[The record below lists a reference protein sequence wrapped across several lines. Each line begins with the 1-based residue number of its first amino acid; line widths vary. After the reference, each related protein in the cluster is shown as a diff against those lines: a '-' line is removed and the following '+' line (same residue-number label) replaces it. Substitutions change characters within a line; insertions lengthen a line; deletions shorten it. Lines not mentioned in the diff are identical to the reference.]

1 MKRTVLLLSI
11 FLFASLISDWVNLA
25 EAQQAGKV
33 YRIGFLGRGSPATNS
48 AYIELLQGLRELGYV
63 EGKNIIIEYRSTA
76 TKRTRGHRSTKKSHG
91 HGSTKRSPEHYL
103 KMAADLVRLKV
114 DVIVVSH
121 APPRIRAAQQATR
134 TIPIVMRG
142 VHVDPVEAGF
152 VVSLAR
158 PGGNITGTTN
168 LAWKLH
174 AKQLELLK
182 EAFPRISRVAI
193 IWRPPHQ
200 KYAMKEVAAAG
211 QALGIQIQPL
221 VVPAP
226 SGLEGLES
234 AFSAISREHPD
245 GLLVAFASSYN
256 ATTFYARMI
265 EFAVKRRL
273 PTIYAG
279 SGFAKAGGLM
289 SYSADLQHLSRRAA
303 TYIDKIL
310 KGAKP
315 GDLPVE
321 RPTKFNFV
329 INLKTAKA
337 LGLTIPPEILLQATT
352 VIK

>member
-1 MKRTVLLLSI
+1 MRLRTI
-11 FLFASLISDWVNLA
+11 GLISSFVLGLLVAELSA
-25 EAQQAGKV
+25 EAQQPGKV

-76 TKRTRGHRSTKKSHG
+76 TKKTHG
-91 HGSTKRSPEHYL
+91 HGSTKWSPEQYL

-114 DVIVVSH
+114 DVIVASH
-121 APPRIRAAQQATR
+121 APPRIRAAQRATR

-182 EAFPRISRVAI
+182 EAFPQISRVAI

-200 KYAMKEVAAAG
+200 KHAMKEVAAAG

-256 ATTFYARMI
+256 ATPRYARMI

-273 PTIYAG
+273 PSIYAG
-279 SGFAKAGGLM
+279 SGFAKASGLM

-315 GDLPVE
+315 GELPVE

-337 LGLTIPPEILLQATT
+337 LGLTISPEILIQATK

>member
-1 MKRTVLLLSI
+1 MRLRPVTLVVTFALGLLAAPLP
-11 FLFASLISDWVNLA
+11 A

-33 YRIGFLGRGSPATNS
+33 YRVGYISSGSPATNS
-48 AYIELLQGLRELGYV
+48 GYIGTLQGLRELGYV
-63 EGKNIIIEYRSTA
+63 EGKNIIIEYRSRS
-76 TKRTRGHRSTKKSHG
+76 TKRTHGHRSTK
-91 HGSTKRSPEHYL
+91 RFEHSL
-103 KMAADLVRLKV
+103 KMAAELVRLKV

-121 APPRIRAAQQATR
+121 APPDVRAAQRATR
-134 TIPIVMRG
+134 TIPIVMG
-142 VHVDPVEAGF
+142 GIHVDPVKAGF

-158 PGGNITGTTN
+158 PGGNITGLTN

-193 IWRPPHQ
+193 MWRSPHQ
-200 KYAMKEVAAAG
+200 KQATKEIKAVA
-211 QALGIQIQPL
+211 QALGIQIQFL
-221 VVPAP
+221 VRVTGRPRD
-226 SGLEGLES
+226 EYFDS
-234 AFSAISREHPD
+234 AFSAISREHSD
-245 GLLVAFASSYN
+245 GLLVGFALSYG
-256 ATTFYARMI
+256 AIPSHARMI

-289 SYSADLQHLSRRAA
+289 SYSADGQHLSRRAA
-303 TYIDKIL
+303 TYVDKIL

-321 RPTKFNFV
+321 RPTKFDFV
-329 INLKTAKA
+329 INLKTAKKQ
-337 LGLTIPPEILLQATT
+337 GLTFSPQFLARADK

>member
-1 MKRTVLLLSI
+1 MKLRTIALISVLALGLLSGP
-11 FLFASLISDWVNLA
+11 LPA
-25 EAQQAGKV
+25 EAQKAGQV
-33 YRIGFLGRGSPATNS
+33 YRIGYLGSGSPATNS
-48 AYIELLQGLRELGYV
+48 AYIALLQGLRELGYV
-63 EGKNIIIEYRSTA
+63 EGKNVIIEYRSTS
-76 TKRTRGHRSTKKSHG
+76 TKRMHGHRSTKG
-91 HGSTKRSPEHYL
+91 QRERRAEI
-103 KMAADLVRLKV
+103 AAELVRLKV
-114 DVIVVSH
+114 DVIVASH
-121 APPRIRAAQQATR
+121 APPRIRAAQRATR

-142 VHVDPVEAGF
+142 VHVDPVKAGF

-200 KYAMKEVAAAG
+200 KHAMKEVAAAG

-221 VVPAP
+221 VVPARL
-226 SGLEGLES
+226 GMEGLES
-234 AFSAISREHPD
+234 ALSAISREHPD
-245 GLLVAFASSYN
+245 GLLVAFARSYN
-256 ATTFYARMI
+256 ATPFFARMI

-289 SYSADLQHLSRRAA
+289 SYSADLQHLTRRAV
-303 TYIDKIL
+303 TYVDKIL

-337 LGLTIPPEILLQATT
+337 LGLTIPPEVLLQATK